1 MDCGQCHDPHKS
13 TVNELGGVTDGADC
27 TKCHGDVAVK
37 VPEMADHDCNVCHM
51 PKASKSA
58 VKTLEFDKE
67 DDPGALGDISSHT
80 FRINTNPDA
89 MMFTEDGKFVALDAD
104 GHAIVTADYA
114 CAACHSAG
122 GEASEQSVAWMFANS
137 AIVHTG
143 GQVVEVLEERVLA
156 SLPTRGRGLT
166 ISGGPAGGK
175 RMRLRGN
182 NPNPFNSSTMINYE
196 IIESSPVRL
205 EVYDMTGQKVRTLV
219 DFTQGPGVYEI
230 MWNGRDTDGRELA
243 TGMYLY
249 RLQAGAEVLRE
260 KMTLLK

>member
-1 MDCGQCHDPHKS
+1 
-13 TVNELGGVTDGADC
+13 
-27 TKCHGDVAVK
+27 
-37 VPEMADHDCNVCHM
+37 
-51 PKASKSA
+51 
-58 VKTLEFDKE
+58 
-67 DDPGALGDISSHT
+67 
-80 FRINTNPDA
+80 